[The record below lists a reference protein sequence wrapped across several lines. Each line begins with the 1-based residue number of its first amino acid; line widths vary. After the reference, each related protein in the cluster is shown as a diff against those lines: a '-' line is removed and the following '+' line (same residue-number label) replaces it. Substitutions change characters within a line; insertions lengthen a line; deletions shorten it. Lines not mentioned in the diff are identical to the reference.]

1 MAQAV
6 TQISCPNCRG
16 PIQAEI
22 TQAVDAR
29 ENPGAKSRLL
39 SGALNRVQCPTC
51 GYQGQLATPLVYHDS
66 EKELLLTYMPAEVAM
81 PKNEQEKLLG
91 RLINRIVD
99 NLPQESRK
107 AYLLQPKASL
117 TMQGL
122 IEQVLEADGITK
134 EQIEHQQA
142 KLRLV
147 EQLIRQPSDQVE
159 AFVLEHD
166 VEMDEDFFQLAS
178 MALQSLGDEQ
188 ALAAAAQRL
197 EAALRLSSVGKR
209 IEARES
215 ELRAAA
221 ESLQST
227 GEGLTQERLLELFIE
242 APNDDRVIALA
253 NLSRPA
259 LDYGFFQQ
267 LSDRIEAANAEQK
280 TQLEALRARV
290 LEITQQIDDV
300 QQARA
305 AQAAGLLRSLIEA
318 EDLDEAIRQAFPLI
332 DEIFLATLRANLTA
346 AKESGNEQ
354 AAARLETIQSRI
366 NQVVMDSLPPSL
378 QLAQRV
384 LDVEDL
390 EAGKALLDDNAE
402 AIDEQF
408 LSTLVG
414 AAQRLDQGGDAE
426 TAERIRKLHRHAA
439 GQTMRRNLKK

>member
-1 MAQAV
+1 M
-6 TQISCPNCRG
+6 
-16 PIQAEI
+16 
-22 TQAVDAR
+22 
-29 ENPGAKSRLL
+29 L

-142 KLRLV
+142 KLHLV

-221 ESLQST
+221 ESLQSA